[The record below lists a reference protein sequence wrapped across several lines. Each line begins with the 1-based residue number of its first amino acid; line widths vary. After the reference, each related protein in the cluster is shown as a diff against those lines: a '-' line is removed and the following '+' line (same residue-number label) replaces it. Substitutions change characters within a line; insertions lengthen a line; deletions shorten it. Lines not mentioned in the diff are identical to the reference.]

1 MSWLK
6 VVQAGSLYATAQSAA
21 MGGYGAGA
29 IAVATQ
35 AGAVG
40 TSAVV
45 AYRTWKKQKRR
56 EGSKL

>member
-6 VVQAGSLYATAQSAA
+6 VVSAGSLYATIQSAA

-29 IAVATQ
+29 VASVVQ
-35 AGAVG
+35 VGALVP
-40 TSAVV
+40 SALVV
-45 AYRTWKKQKRR
+45 YQTWRKQKRR